1 MSLRGELFVGLH
13 PRRRQVL
20 TLVAAGGGNKGIAR
34 QLGVSTAT
42 VNHHMR
48 AILEQLDAAS
58 RAQAVAVAI
67 RAGLIE

>member
-1 MSLRGELFVGLH
+1 
-13 PRRRQVL
+13 
-20 TLVAAGGGNKGIAR
+20 
-34 QLGVSTAT
+34 VSTAT

-67 RAGLIE
+67 RAGMIE